1 MPKKKNGNKKTA
13 TQKNLIEV
21 QNKGTEAQVVEA
33 DLATSERPAAEKP
46 KKSGKK
52 DKTSKKKKNGFFKRM
67 RSYFR
72 DLKNELK
79 KVVWPTKKRLIHST
93 LVVLAMVAIIC
104 IFVCVL
110 DLLFNGAISM
120 LFGKLS

>member
-52 DKTSKKKKNGFFKRM
+52 DKTSKKKKNGFFKHM

>member
-21 QNKGTEAQVVEA
+21 QNEGTEAQVVEA
-33 DLATSERPAAEKP
+33 DLATGESPAAEKP

-52 DKTSKKKKNGFFKRM
+52 DKTSKKKKNGFFKHM

>member
-21 QNKGTEAQVVEA
+21 QNEGTEAQVVEA
-33 DLATSERPAAEKP
+33 DLATGERPAAEKP

-67 RSYFR
+67 RSYFC

>member
-21 QNKGTEAQVVEA
+21 QNEGTEAQVVEA

-52 DKTSKKKKNGFFKRM
+52 DKTSKKKKNGFFKHM

>member
-21 QNKGTEAQVVEA
+21 QNEGTEAQVVEA